1 VSYDSRPETIEHI
14 EAVRSLADL
23 FIRKLRRRAEG
34 HDASKLEDPE
44 LSMFNEYTPRLR
56 ALTYGSEEYKRC
68 LEEMGEALRHHYD
81 HNRHHPEHFE
91 AGVRDMT
98 LVDLVEMFLDW
109 AAAARRH
116 GDGDLSE
123 SIEINADRFGL
134 SADLQA
140 ILTNTVPL
148 VEEGPT
154 SAP

>member
-14 EAVRSLADL
+14 EAVKSLADL
-23 FIRKLRRRAEG
+23 FIRKLRRRAEE

-44 LSMFNEYTPRLR
+44 LSMFNECTPKLR

-116 GDGDLSE
+116 DDGDLSE
-123 SIEINADRFGL
+123 SIKINADRFGL

-140 ILTNTVPL
+140 ILTNTIPL
-148 VEEGPT
+148 MEEGST